1 MRDEESTM
9 NPNDKIRWQILQYFY
24 DRNRNATSRKGK
36 KGSAVKIS
44 DVKRELKA
52 RHGLSQQEVMSNL
65 TYLIDNQWMK
75 TFEIEKT
82 VTVRGGTV
90 PSTTTFYEITAAG
103 IDKIEGGSQFEP
115 RERYAGINISA
126 TGQNVI
132 TLGDG
137 NIVHAEYSELR
148 GYLDELKDA
157 IISNLTLSE
166 AEKLNYAVDI
176 ESIKDQ
182 LAKLK
187 PNEGVIQQL
196 WGGLQKN
203 LLGIAGFADAI
214 AKVAPYIERIL
225 T

>member
-1 MRDEESTM
+1 M
-9 NPNDKIRWQILQYFY
+9 NPNDKIRLQILQYFY
-24 DRNRNATSRKGK
+24 DRNRNATSRTGK

-52 RHGLSQQEVMSNL
+52 RYGLSQQGVMSNL
-65 TYLIDNQWMK
+65 TYLIDNQWVK
-75 TFEIEKT
+75 IFEIEKT

-115 RERYAGINISA
+115 RERYPGINISA

-157 IISNLTLSE
+157 ITSSPTLSE
-166 AEKLNYAVDI
+166 AEKLDYAVDV

-182 LAKLK
+182 LAKPK
-187 PNEGVIQQL
+187 PNKSVVQQL
-196 WGGLQKN
+196 WSGLEKI
-203 LLGIAGFADAI
+203 LSRIAGIAEAI
-214 AKVAPYIERIL
+214 ARVAPYIERIL